1 MKWTFVVVGKP
12 KLAFARAGFE
22 DYLAR
27 IRRVAEVEF
36 VAVKGDDAAAE
47 GAALLA
53 RSAGMF
59 RILLDERGREFSSG
73 EFARFVGKRRDGG
86 TRQFAVLIG
95 GADGHTA
102 ETRAAADLVLA
113 LGRLTLQHELALV
126 VVAEQI
132 YRAHSILAGGPYH
145 RE

>member
-1 MKWTFVVVGKP
+1 MVAVGKP
-12 KLAFARAGFE
+12 RLGFARAGLD
-22 DYLAR
+22 DYLGR
-27 IRRVAEVEF
+27 IRRVSEVEF
-36 VAVKGDDAAAE
+36 VSVKGDGPVAE

-53 RSAGMF
+53 RSAGAF
-59 RILLDERGREFSSG
+59 RIVLDERGREFSSV
-73 EFARFVGKRRDGG
+73 EFARLVGERRDAG
-86 TRQFAVLIG
+86 TRHFAVLVG

-102 ETRAAADLVLA
+102 ETRSAGDLVLA

-126 VVAEQI
+126 VMAEQI